1 LEEQE
6 VDNQLEDDEGEE
18 SPEKKEKK
26 RSKLSGI
33 TKSLRR
39 K

>member
-1 LEEQE
+1 MEEQE